1 MSFINY
7 AVGRVLDDME
17 QKLKDVE
24 KTVSLLVDKHLA
36 NDMVA
41 KIIRQVS
48 SNQTEGRR
56 LLETKIEDQTSEL
69 NQVIPAGNTLQTD
82 LHKSIYPV

>member
-69 NQVIPAGNTLQTD
+69 NQVIPAGTTLQTD
-82 LHKSIYPV
+82 LDKSIYPV

>member
-7 AVGRVLDDME
+7 AGGRVLHKIQ

-24 KTVSLLVDKHLA
+24 ETISPLVDQKFA
-36 NDMVA
+36 NDMVV

-82 LHKSIYPV
+82 LHKIRYPV

>member
-7 AVGRVLDDME
+7 AGGRVLDNIQ

-24 KTVSLLVDKHLA
+24 ETISLLVDKKFA
-36 NDMVA
+36 NDMVV

-69 NQVIPAGNTLQTD
+69 NQVIPAGNTLQAD
-82 LHKSIYPV
+82 LHKIRYPV

>member
-69 NQVIPAGNTLQTD
+69 NQVIPAGTTLQTD

>member
-7 AVGRVLDDME
+7 AVGCVPDDMGR
-17 QKLKDVE
+17 KLKGVE
-24 KTVSLLVDKHLA
+24 KTASLLVDKHLA

-82 LHKSIYPV
+82 SHKSIYPV